1 MNDGWLPGGAAERV
15 ARFPDCRV
23 LVVGDIMLD
32 EYVFGTVG
40 RISPEA
46 PVPVVVVMRDARVPG
61 GAANVALNLAGLR
74 VAVEMAGLVGND
86 AAGRQV
92 ARALRARRIGVSAV
106 VPDPDR
112 PTTVK
117 TRVIAHSQQ
126 VVRVDREI
134 NALPVR
140 RTQDALLR
148 KVLAALARVDGVVF
162 SDYRK
167 GALSPELIR
176 EVTGAA
182 RARGLFVAVDPKQS
196 DFGCYRGCTLIT
208 PNKMEA
214 QAALGGRE
222 LRSDLDVW
230 RGGKELLRKT
240 ASQAVLVTR
249 GEEGMTLVE
258 RGRKA
263 SFHIPALARE
273 VFDVTGA
280 GDTVIGT
287 LAACLAAGASLRE
300 AAVLANLAA
309 SVVVGEVGTSP
320 ITVEKLLRAVRT
332 IEHEGQPGARTPEG
346 GGTFVRPG
354 GTGKPR

>member
-1 MNDGWLPGGAAERV
+1 MNDGWILGSAAEQV
-15 ARFPDCRV
+15 ARFPKCRV

-46 PVPVVVVMRDARVPG
+46 PVPVVAVTRDAKVPG

-74 VAVEMAGLVGND
+74 AGVELAGLVGSD
-86 AAGRQV
+86 VAGKYI
-92 ARALRARRIGVSAV
+92 ARVLRGRRVGVSSV
-106 VPDPDR
+106 VPDPGRD
-112 PTTVK
+112 TTVK

-126 VVRVDREI
+126 VVRVDRETKVPPSRKAEH
-134 NALPVR
+134 ALR
-140 RTQDALLR
+140 R
-148 KVLAALARVDGVVF
+148 KVLAALERVDGVVF

-167 GALSPELIR
+167 GTLSVELVR

-182 RARGLFVAVDPKQS
+182 REKGLFVAVDPKQS
-196 DFGCYRGCTLIT
+196 DFNRYRGCTLIT
-208 PNKMEA
+208 PNMMEA
-214 QAALGGRE
+214 RAALGGRD
-222 LRSDLDVW
+222 LRSDLEVW
-230 RGGKELLRKT
+230 DGGKELLRKT
-240 ASQAVLVTR
+240 GASAVLITR

-258 RGRKA
+258 RGRKG

-287 LAACLAAGASLRE
+287 LAACLATGASVRE
-300 AAVLANLAA
+300 AAMLANIAA

-320 ITVEKLLRAVRT
+320 ITAEKLLHAVRVLDR
-332 IEHEGQPGARTPEG
+332 ERQADAEGRRGGIKG
-346 GGTFVRPG
+346 GGWHGRG
-354 GTGKPR
+354 SGN